1 MFLSAIK
8 NITKKSIRNNYKNGN
23 NLNKIIG
30 NNNNNLI
37 ASFSSERTY
46 EDAPPLIIRN
56 GTVVNHDAIFKADVL
71 TQDGKIIK
79 VGQISSDDLPQNA
92 KEVDATGR
100 YVIPGGIDTH
110 THLEMPFMGT
120 TTIDD
125 YHYGTT
131 AAVAGGTTCLID
143 FVVPGRGQS
152 LIEAHQDWVKKA
164 TPKINCDIAFHM
176 AVTWYSES
184 VLEEMATVTNELG
197 VNSYKFFLAY
207 NGVLRMYDDEIL
219 KIFRRC
225 KEIGALAQVHAENGD
240 MVDDGQQAMVDLG
253 IMGPEGHPMSRPEET
268 EAEATH
274 RAIALADQVNVP
286 LYIVHVMSKSAAFEV
301 ERAKKAGIQVWG
313 EPIAAAL
320 AVDGREYYDKD
331 WRHAAGHVMSPPL
344 REDPDTKHDL
354 IRRLKEGSLDLVGTD
369 NATFSANQKA
379 MGKDDFRMIP
389 NGCNG
394 IEDRMTVV
402 WHKGVKGV
410 DMSPQ
415 DFVKVTS
422 TKAAQLFNMYPRKG
436 RIAEGSDADIV
447 IWDGDNTR
455 TISKDTHHHA
465 VDFNIF
471 EGMTMYGIADKT
483 ISAGRIVWEDNEL
496 KTESG
501 WGRIVKREPYGY
513 SYKEQANRERS
524 KDPLRYKVER
534 EPYTGP
540 VIQLD

>member
-1 MFLSAIK
+1 MLSTAMFSVRSRLS
-8 NITKKSIRNNYKNGN
+8 KSVATPATNFLAKR
-23 NLNKIIG
+23 
-30 NNNNNLI
+30 
-37 ASFSSERTY
+37 AFSVADRDWSV
-46 EDAPPLIIRN
+46 APPLVIRN
-56 GTVVNHDAIFKADVL
+56 GMVVNHDGMYKADVM
-71 TQDGKIIK
+71 THEGKIVK
-79 VGQISSDDLPQNA
+79 VGHIGNDEVLPGA
-92 KEVDATGR
+92 REIDATGR

-143 FVVPGRGQS
+143 FVVPGRGDS
-152 LIEAHQDWVKKA
+152 LVAAHQDWVKKA

-176 AVTWYSES
+176 AVTWYSDS

-197 VNSYKFFLAY
+197 VNSYKFFMAY

-219 KIFRRC
+219 KIFERC
-225 KEIGALAQVHAENGD
+225 KELGALAQVHAENGD
-240 MVDDGQQAMVDLG
+240 MVDAGQQTMVDLG

-286 LYIVHVMSKSAAFEV
+286 LYIVHVMSKSAAYEV
-301 ERAKKAGIQVWG
+301 ERAKAKGIQVWG

-320 AVDGREYYDKD
+320 AVDGREYYNSD
-331 WRHAAGHVMSPPL
+331 WRHAAGYVMSPPL
-344 REDPDTKHDL
+344 REDPGTKDDL

-394 IEDRMTVV
+394 IEDRMSVV
-402 WHKGVKGV
+402 WHKGVKGI
-410 DMSPQ
+410 DMRPE

-422 TKAAQLFNMYPRKG
+422 SKAAMLFNMYPRKG

-447 IWDGDNTR
+447 IWNGDETR

-471 EGMTMYGIADKT
+471 EGMTMYGIAEKT
-483 ISAGRIVWEDNEL
+483 ISAGRVVWEDNEL
-496 KTESG
+496 KTENG

-513 SYKEQANRERS
+513 AYKEQAMREHS

-540 VIQLD
+540 VIELD

>member
-313 EPIAAAL
+313 EPTFAFQ
-320 AVDGREYYDKD
+320 K
-331 WRHAAGHVMSPPL
+331 L
-344 REDPDTKHDL
+344 RL
-354 IRRLKEGSLDLVGTD
+354 YFFFIRIQIFLCKITIFVGT
-369 NATFSANQKA
+369 
-379 MGKDDFRMIP
+379 M
-389 NGCNG
+389 
-394 IEDRMTVV
+394 
-402 WHKGVKGV
+402 
-410 DMSPQ
+410 
-415 DFVKVTS
+415 
-422 TKAAQLFNMYPRKG
+422 
-436 RIAEGSDADIV
+436 IV
-447 IWDGDNTR
+447 IY
-455 TISKDTHHHA
+455 
-465 VDFNIF
+465 IF
-471 EGMTMYGIADKT
+471 FIT
-483 ISAGRIVWEDNEL
+483 
-496 KTESG
+496 
-501 WGRIVKREPYGY
+501 
-513 SYKEQANRERS
+513 
-524 KDPLRYKVER
+524 
-534 EPYTGP
+534 
-540 VIQLD
+540 